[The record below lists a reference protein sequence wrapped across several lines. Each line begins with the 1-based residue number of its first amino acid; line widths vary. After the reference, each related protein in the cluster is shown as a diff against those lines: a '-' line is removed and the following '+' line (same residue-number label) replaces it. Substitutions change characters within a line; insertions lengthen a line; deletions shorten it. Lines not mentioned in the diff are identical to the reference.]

1 MWKPE
6 SFNSAPV
13 CAISRRSASRYAGK
27 NSPKRSMDWLTNEQY
42 AQRVGQNG
50 IPIYTERSSASS
62 YFAASTVCREAST
75 QSLARSGETK

>member
-1 MWKPE
+1 
-6 SFNSAPV
+6 
-13 CAISRRSASRYAGK
+13 
-27 NSPKRSMDWLTNEQY
+27 MDWLTNEQY

-62 YFAASTVCREAST
+62 FFAASTVRREAST